1 MKEWLSKP
9 LFHPSS
15 FILHPCFCMAQLR
28 LIVGAWLT
36 EDLRWA
42 RQNLYALLVLTPLV
56 LGMTYFGVG
65 RMLREAEWSPTDAQV
80 LVACF
85 VAAASLLTLSM
96 SRAGL
101 EIYHLRRPE
110 SVFDSLPVSARIQLW
125 AALLCRASRT
135 FGVVLAALVLRWLA
149 GGSLLDAWLLV
160 SLALTVCVL
169 TAGETF

>member
-1 MKEWLSKP
+1 MTHLK
-9 LFHPSS
+9 
-15 FILHPCFCMAQLR
+15 

-65 RMLREAEWSPTDAQV
+65 RMVREAGWSPTDAQV
-80 LVACF
+80 LVACV
-85 VAAASLLTLSM
+85 VAAASLLALSM

-110 SVFDSLPVSARIQLW
+110 SVFDSLPVTACAQLW
-125 AALLCRASRT
+125 AALLLRVSRT
-135 FGVVLAALVLRWLA
+135 LGVGTATLVLRWLA
-149 GGSLLDAWLLV
+149 GGALWDAWALA
-160 SLALTVCVL
+160 SLARAVCVL
-169 TAGETF
+169 ASGEDFAAVEWVHWL

>member
-1 MKEWLSKP
+1 MNNL
-9 LFHPSS
+9 
-15 FILHPCFCMAQLR
+15 C

-65 RMLREAEWSPTDAQV
+65 RMVREAEWSPADEQV
-80 LVACF
+80 LAACA
-85 VAAASLLTLSM
+85 VAAASLLALSL

-110 SVFDSLPVSARIQLW
+110 SVFDSLPV
-125 AALLCRASRT
+125 
-135 FGVVLAALVLRWLA
+135 
-149 GGSLLDAWLLV
+149 
-160 SLALTVCVL
+160 
-169 TAGETF
+169 TAGAQL